1 VLEMRKGDTV
11 GIPRR
16 QEHDLPLVRDGY
28 PRRHDC
34 AERSD
39 ELVKDKERANF
50 CDQFQLNPAFRSDH
64 PVKGTQPGA
73 ETPGRSAFDD
83 LFKS

>member
-1 VLEMRKGDTV
+1 MTCPSCGTDTRACKNCRFYSP
-11 GIPRR
+11 GSW
-16 QEHDLPLVRDGY
+16 
-28 PRRHDC
+28 HDC